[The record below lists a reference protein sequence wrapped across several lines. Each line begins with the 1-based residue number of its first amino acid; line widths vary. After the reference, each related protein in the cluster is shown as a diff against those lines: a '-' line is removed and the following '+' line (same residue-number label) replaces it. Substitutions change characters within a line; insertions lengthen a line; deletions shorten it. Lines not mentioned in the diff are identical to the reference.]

1 MRKLKIKF
9 EKMLLL
15 DMKFIR
21 KRKKKDIESYER
33 ESSNFVKKLKFNVRK
48 YSIVLKC
55 VFVNI
60 Y

>member
-1 MRKLKIKF
+1 
-9 EKMLLL
+9 MLLL